1 MSATHDAQPAASSS
15 PPFNP
20 SLLDIFV
27 VFASVSLSGFGGVLA
42 WARRALVERRKWM
55 TPEEFN
61 DLFALSQFLPGPN
74 IVNLSVV
81 YGARL
86 RGPAGSAAAFC
97 GLLGPPLIIV
107 TIFGILY
114 AHFADVDGVRR
125 ALAGLSAAAS
135 GMLIATVA
143 KMSQPLRASWLA
155 VVIALGTFV
164 AIGVMRWP
172 MPVVLPLLLPMAIG
186 LAWWVR
192 R

>member
-1 MSATHDAQPAASSS
+1 MSATHDAEPAAVS

-20 SLLDIFV
+20 SLLDIFI

-55 TPEEFN
+55 TAEEFN

-74 IVNLSVV
+74 IVNFSVV

-86 RGPAGSAAAFC
+86 RGPAGSIAAFC
-97 GLLGPPLIIV
+97 GLLGPPVIIV
-107 TIFGILY
+107 TILGILY
-114 AHFADVDGVRR
+114 AHFSDVDALRR
-125 ALAGLSAAAS
+125 ALAGLSAAAA
-135 GMLIATVA
+135 GMLIATVV
-143 KMSQPLRASWLA
+143 KMSQPLRAEWVPLM
-155 VVIALGTFV
+155 IALGTFV

-172 MPVVLPLLLPMAIG
+172 MPVVLPMLLPVAFG